1 MFGSPVSIGFVD
13 LSQTNVEPQL
23 PRYVPRCFGTPFR
36 THSLGIGFIVIIKGS
51 LAEKLP
57 IYEQHRRV
65 IESLRNSG
73 VNYNRCVIVE
83 SSTIAA

>member
-1 MFGSPVSIGFVD
+1 MITACAKAWLQPRAVTHECNLRHYAPV
-13 LSQTNVEPQL
+13 QK
-23 PRYVPRCFGTPFR
+23 Y
-36 THSLGIGFIVIIKGS
+36 IIKGS

-65 IESLRNSG
+65 IESLRNSR
-73 VNYNRCVIVE
+73 VKYNRCVIVE

>member
-1 MFGSPVSIGFVD
+1 MKHTVGRRNPASVD
-13 LSQTNVEPQL
+13 MVNI
-23 PRYVPRCFGTPFR
+23 
-36 THSLGIGFIVIIKGS
+36 SLFIKGS

-73 VNYNRCVIVE
+73 VNYKRCVTVE

>member
-1 MFGSPVSIGFVD
+1 M
-13 LSQTNVEPQL
+13 
-23 PRYVPRCFGTPFR
+23 
-36 THSLGIGFIVIIKGS
+36 SLLAKHIIIKGS

-65 IESLRNSG
+65 IELLRNSR

-83 SSTIAA
+83 SIRIAA

>member
-1 MFGSPVSIGFVD
+1 MSHPQHTF
-13 LSQTNVEPQL
+13 NVQYSMIIFL
-23 PRYVPRCFGTPFR
+23 QY
-36 THSLGIGFIVIIKGS
+36 IIKGS
-51 LAEKLP
+51 VAEKLP